1 MVPRTPN
8 TREHDERLENNNNI
22 FLFNRRKVISQ
33 SKKESKN
40 DFPVSLRFLLSF
52 SGLHGLLSKLG
63 RPRKLPANS
72 SVFWAGPTRPN
83 MSAHGP
89 PHPHL
94 RQACRDHVTPATH
107 TNEQQLLPPRAALL
121 PPQSARSRR
130 GGRPSGPGIDPFPR
144 RGAPPRSGVFFSS
157 AASQRAPFCK
167 DTGRIDLLVIFSQL
181 P

>member
-1 MVPRTPN
+1 LASILLCFLGAIWATFKVGP
-8 TREHDERLENNNNI
+8 TRNASS
-22 FLFNRRKVISQ
+22 V
-33 SKKESKN
+33 
-40 DFPVSLRFLLSF
+40 
-52 SGLHGLLSKLG
+52 LG
-63 RPRKLPANS
+63 RPTWLH
-72 SVFWAGPTRPN
+72 V
-83 MSAHGP
+83 SAHGP
-89 PHPHL
+89 PHPDL

-167 DTGRIDLLVIFSQL
+167 DTGRTDLLVIFSQM